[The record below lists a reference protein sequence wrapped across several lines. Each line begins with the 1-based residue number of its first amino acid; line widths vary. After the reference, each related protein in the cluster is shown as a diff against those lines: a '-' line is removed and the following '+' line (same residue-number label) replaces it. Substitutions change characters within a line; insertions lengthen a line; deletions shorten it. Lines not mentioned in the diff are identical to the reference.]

1 MRRFALLFALA
12 LLVAASIALFVLR
25 EDDPVTHADAV
36 VVLFGGR
43 ARLPVGVRLVERGI
57 APLLVVSEGAD
68 RRWRAPGL
76 CSRRDI
82 GVLCPLPAAASTR
95 GEARMIGRLARER
108 SWDSLVVVTSR
119 FHLFRAGLLIR
130 RCFGGRLAMVG
141 ARNPVWRLPVE
152 VALEW
157 AKLARAEILRG
168 C

>member
-1 MRRFALLFALA
+1 MRFLLLFALVA
-12 LLVAASIALFVLR
+12 LVAASVALFVLR

-43 ARLPVGVRLVERGI
+43 ARLPVGIRLVERGV

-68 RRWRAPGL
+68 RRWRMPGL
-76 CSRRDI
+76 CARRDI
-82 GVLCPLPAAASTR
+82 VVLCPVPAAESTR
-95 GEARMIGRLARER
+95 GEARMIARLARER
-108 SWDSLVVVTSR
+108 GWDSLVVVTSR

-141 ARNPVWRLPVE
+141 APSSRWRLPVQ